1 MKYFAIKAVV
11 CVDSGQLMITDPC
24 YLSKWKDGDFKG
36 LNVEPTNNYAEA
48 CNASLSEKGHG
59 QILKGLSLA
68 FSSGYGDGL
77 YDVVA
82 TKDREGRIIKVEIDM
97 SL

>member
-1 MKYFAIKAVV
+1 MIRERLFMKYF
-11 CVDSGQLMITDPC
+11 
-24 YLSKWKDGDFKG
+24 G